1 MMYRVAQIVPIADIG
16 DITFIDITKGDPD
29 FQYNWYVQIF
39 RYAMR
44 PLNIIDFLSVAPYYI
59 QYFEVNKGYQSLVS
73 ALRLSRLIRLFGVL
87 RLLRLIKLQL
97 ISRNTFEKEM
107 KVVKNALINA
117 GGTIFLMVFSFVLLF
132 AILGSLQYLLEQV
145 LRMCVLL

>member
-1 MMYRVAQIVPIADIG
+1 MYRVAQIVPIADIG